1 MSQAGSATR
10 VTLYKTELCRNFELS
25 GSCPF
30 GHRCQFAHG
39 THELRRR
46 ALNPRYK
53 TEKCR
58 NFWATGEAT
67 HLLRH
72 GDAPVQWLRACMG
85 CVQRNPHGVA
95 SPHVCAAS
103 ALSAAGHCPYGN
115 KCQFLHTDYP
125 GDGSTDYGSVSGAC
139 MRACA
144 LLSR

>member
-67 HLLRH
+67 ARDSRP
-72 GDAPVQWLRACMG
+72 GRSPFSAGMPDRSMDYETRAAL
-85 CVQRNPHGVA
+85 A
-95 SPHVCAAS
+95 SPLARPPPPPCCRPLPVRQQVPIFAHRLWPC
-103 ALSAAGHCPYGN
+103 
-115 KCQFLHTDYP
+115 
-125 GDGSTDYGSVSGAC
+125 
-139 MRACA
+139 
-144 LLSR
+144 